1 MERLKELR
9 ETKKLSQMKLG
20 MMLSVAQET
29 ISGYEI
35 GRSQPSLEVLIKL
48 ADILDASVDY
58 ILERTDVKTVIKTSE
73 LSEQETEL
81 LTLFRRLNSAKKERA
96 IGMISAL
103 ED

>member
-9 ETKKLSQMKLG
+9 ETKKLSQVKLG

-35 GRSQPSLEVLIKL
+35 GRAQPSVDMLIKL
-48 ADILDASVDY
+48 ADVLGASVDY
-58 ILERTDVKTVIKTSE
+58 ILERTDVKTVIKTAE

-81 LTLFRRLNSAKKERA
+81 LTLFRGLSAAKQERA
-96 IGMISAL
+96 IGMLTAL

>member
-9 ETKKLSQMKLG
+9 EAKKLSQVKLG
-20 MMLSVAQET
+20 IMLSVAQET

-35 GRSQPSLEVLIKL
+35 GRAQPSVDMLVKL
-48 ADILDASVDY
+48 ADVLGASVDY
-58 ILERTDVKTVIKTSE
+58 ILERTDVKTVIKTAE

-81 LTLFRRLNSAKKERA
+81 LTLFRGLSDAKRERA
-96 IGMISAL
+96 LGMLTAL

>member
-9 ETKKLSQMKLG
+9 EAKKLSQVQLG

-35 GRSQPSLEVLIKL
+35 GRSQPGLDMLVKL
-48 ADILDASVDY
+48 ADTLDASVDY
-58 ILERTDVKTVIKTSE
+58 ILERTDVKTVIKTAE
-73 LSEQETEL
+73 LSERETEL
-81 LTLFRRLNSAKKERA
+81 LTLFRRLSDAKQERA
-96 IGMISAL
+96 IGMVSAL